1 MASDVSVK
9 ENSVHILMR
18 LKPRVKFII
27 NEMIC
32 TISYV
37 KLTHSAWM
45 CAEDFFKGKKTID
58 FHSVEW
64 TVRKINE
71 EKKKLFRVNS
81 LRI

>member
-1 MASDVSVK
+1 MGKVVMASDVSVK

-37 KLTHSAWM
+37 QLTHSVWM
-45 CAEDFFKGKKTID
+45 CAEDVSSREQK
-58 FHSVEW
+58 
-64 TVRKINE
+64 N
-71 EKKKLFRVNS
+71 N
-81 LRI
+81 